1 MNKDDLQWGWEKFR
15 HDVSLVEKEFVEQ
28 NMGKFGSYF
37 EMERSLRKRLDK
49 IFSERRNLL
58 LMEQLKSRIG
68 RKAFL

>member
-1 MNKDDLQWGWEKFR
+1 MNKDDLQWEWERFR
-15 HDVSLVEKEFVEQ
+15 YDVSLAEKEFVEQ
-28 NMGKFGSYF
+28 NRGKFANYC
-37 EMERSLRKRLDK
+37 ELERSLRKRLDK